1 MCSQQPQAVKGTC
14 GSSYLMFITV
24 YNNSMSSCHTQI
36 YSLSIQIRKTNTAL
50 KKSTGK
56 AEHESPQLRLLQEP
70 YHSQTALLYTY
81 VAKLSCCG
89 NRKLETLNETL
100 FTFEVFVFPVRQ
112 GMNLKSLVSLS
123 TKCKFISVTSEEQ
136 IITQELYF
144 GSHFLTHQENLFPQ
158 RQC

>member
-1 MCSQQPQAVKGTC
+1 M
-14 GSSYLMFITV
+14 
-24 YNNSMSSCHTQI
+24 
-36 YSLSIQIRKTNTAL
+36 
-50 KKSTGK
+50 
-56 AEHESPQLRLLQEP
+56 
-70 YHSQTALLYTY
+70 
-81 VAKLSCCG
+81 AKLSCCG

-100 FTFEVFVFPVRQ
+100 FTFEVLVFPVRH

-144 GSHFLTHQENLFPQ
+144 GSHFLTRQENLFPQ